1 MELRKFTTK
10 AKKAY
15 KGKKRLE
22 TRPFEKVSDT
32 LAGFFFVLLFFSAWA
47 LFLGACV
54 NMGEPQ
60 KPPPEEKNP
69 AVSAAGSAGGDS
81 PVPNGLD
88 REAFRKLGPETRNC
102 LEALSRAFAG
112 QDREYL
118 LSQGEESYEAALKPY
133 YDEESYLAMLYRVG
147 SYAADRPWDSGRR
160 PLLKPEEI
168 RGIEYL
174 DWEEQ
179 GPMLVIRG
187 RLTTKTETLPC
198 KIVLAWRLRRPR
210 ILGVYP

>member
-1 MELRKFTTK
+1 MKKTSVFILPRILRS
-10 AKKAY
+10 A
-15 KGKKRLE
+15 
-22 TRPFEKVSDT
+22 
-32 LAGFFFVLLFFSAWA
+32 VLLLFSAWAGA

-54 NMGEPQ
+54 NMGEAQ
-60 KPPPEEKNP
+60 KTPPEEKSP
-69 AVSAAGSAGGDS
+69 VLPAAGGSG
-81 PVPNGLD
+81 PVPNGL
-88 REAFRKLGPETRNC
+88 EKEVFRKLGPETRSR

-118 LSQGEESYEAALKPY
+118 LSQGEESYEAAVKPY

-147 SYAADRPWDSGRR
+147 AYALDRPWDSGRR
-160 PLLKPEEI
+160 PLLEPEEI

-187 RLTTKTETLPC
+187 RLIAKTETLPC
-198 KIVLAWRLRRPR
+198 KIVLAWRLRTPK
-210 ILGVYP
+210 ILGLYP